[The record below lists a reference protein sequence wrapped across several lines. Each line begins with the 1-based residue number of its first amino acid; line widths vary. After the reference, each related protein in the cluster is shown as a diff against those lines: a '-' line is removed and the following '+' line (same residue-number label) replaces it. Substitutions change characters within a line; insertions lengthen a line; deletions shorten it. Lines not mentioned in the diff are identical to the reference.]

1 MIGKPPLKMLVK
13 RTHVAMWPMRTL
25 VFRAVGMGVGVAM
38 EHDDFFATRQLA
50 TPREVVDFRVKGYQP
65 AMATHEE
72 KNTRAA

>member
-13 RTHVAMWPMRTL
+13 RTHVAMWPMSTL
-25 VFRAVGMGVGVAM
+25 GAVRVGVGVAM
-38 EHDDFFATRQLA
+38 EHDDFPAMRQPA